1 MALNTHY
8 QKIRSLEQA
17 KEHLVKLYGIEN
29 DKSQAYHQLKSR
41 LDGFIEA
48 GLVVGIVDNKELQNL
63 IDAAHI
69 NAFGMTRKQRQ
80 AASKLDTRDTKV
92 NWGVYDTPAI
102 HRK

>member
-1 MALNTHY
+1 MALDTHY
-8 QKIRSLEQA
+8 KKIRYLEQA

-48 GLVVGIVDNKELQNL
+48 GLVVGIVDNRELQDL

-69 NAFGMTRKQRQ
+69 NAFRMTRKQCQ
-80 AASKLDTRDTKV
+80 AES
-92 NWGVYDTPAI
+92 N
-102 HRK
+102 

>member
-1 MALNTHY
+1 MALDTHY
-8 QKIRSLEQA
+8 KKIRYLEQA

-29 DKSQAYHQLKSR
+29 VKSQVYHQLKSR

-48 GLVVGIVDNKELQNL
+48 GLVVGIVDNRELQNL

-80 AASKLDTRDTKV
+80 AESKLDKRDTKV
-92 NWGVYDTPAI
+92 NWGIYDTPTI

>member
-8 QKIRSLEQA
+8 QKIRYLEQA

-29 DKSQAYHQLKSR
+29 VKSQVYHQLKSR

-48 GLVVGIVDNKELQNL
+48 GLVVGIVDNRELQNL

-80 AASKLDTRDTKV
+80 AESKLDMRDTKV
-92 NWGVYDTPAI
+92 NWGIYDTPTI